1 MSYIQLTLPLSDE
14 DAALLRVL
22 LGDSAPPPMPV
33 PVKKAAPAKAAPA
46 KAKAAPAKAA
56 PEEDEEDLLGSG
68 GDEGDYTM
76 KQAVEYATEA
86 SADGRREDIKAALQ
100 AAGAARVSQLKNQR
114 QINVF
119 VKSLLGSS

>member
-14 DAALLRVL
+14 DTALMRVL
-22 LGDSAPPPMPV
+22 LGDSAPPPVPV
-33 PVKKAAPAKAAPA
+33 PAQ
-46 KAKAAPAKAA
+46 AKAAPAKAA
-56 PEEDEEDLLGSG
+56 PEEEEDEEDLLGSG

>member
-14 DAALLRVL
+14 DAALMRVL
-22 LGDSAPPPMPV
+22 LGDSAPAPMPV
-33 PVKKAAPAKAAPA
+33 PAKAKAAPA

-56 PEEDEEDLLGSG
+56 PEEEEDEEDLLGSG